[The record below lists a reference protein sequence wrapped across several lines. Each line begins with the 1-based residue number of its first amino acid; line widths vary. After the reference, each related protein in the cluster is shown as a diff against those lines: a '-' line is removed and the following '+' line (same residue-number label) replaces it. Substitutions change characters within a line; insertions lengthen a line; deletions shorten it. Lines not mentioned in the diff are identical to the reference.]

1 MKCPSCSQT
10 GQKVA
15 NETVKHILKSK
26 YTDKIREKDYHL
38 CMNPDCEVA
47 YYNSKSVFDK
57 SALKEPLWYKKDA
70 NPKYACYCRKISQE
84 EVTKTVAETGLTD
97 PGAIMLHLRGNI
109 KSNCKINNPTGHCC
123 HPRIQPDGRESP
135 RIKSSKGQK
144 KIKQKIRSVILSLL
158 TA

>member
-1 MKCPSCSQT
+1 MSLQENRKIMKCPSCSQT

-57 SALKEPLWYKKDA
+57 SALKKPLWYKKDA
-70 NPKYACYCRKISQE
+70 NPKYACYCRKITQE

-97 PGAIMLHLRGNI
+97 PRAIMLHLRGNI

-123 HPRIQPDGRESP
+123 HPVFNQMVEKALESKAVKDK
-135 RIKSSKGQK
+135 RKSSKK
-144 KIKQKIRSVILSLL
+144 
-158 TA
+158 